1 MRVNAWLSAIFIS
14 TLVCILLFF
23 GIVNNSQAIEPTPI
37 DLDSITNIQMEEVV
51 QKNPDVHGMRLSLAN
66 RYLAEGDFSN
76 ALTHFVY
83 IASNDQTNEFKPNAL
98 AQIGWMSYES
108 GKTMLALDYIKESIR
123 LKKLLMRG
131 GGGEEYEK
139 YVEKYNPQT
148 RSLYKRVAEGSAVGF
163 VFSGSA
169 GGVVGPKEASG
180 FFHLFEILQKHK
192 KGSEKGLDLVYD
204 EIFERLHK
212 QKRENLVVSII
223 DSLYLSSSVYISPE
237 VR

>member
-37 DLDSITNIQMEEVV
+37 DLDSVTNIQMEEVV

-123 LKKLLMRG
+123 LKPDNILGNTYLGIILLEKDLDLEG
-131 GGGEEYEK
+131 GLEILKEVLNSSQTNSSEKEIVSKYIDKYEK
-139 YVEKYNPQT
+139 
-148 RSLYKRVAEGSAVGF
+148 
-163 VFSGSA
+163 
-169 GGVVGPKEASG
+169 
-180 FFHLFEILQKHK
+180 
-192 KGSEKGLDLVYD
+192 
-204 EIFERLHK
+204 
-212 QKRENLVVSII
+212 
-223 DSLYLSSSVYISPE
+223 
-237 VR
+237 